1 MNIVPCLRIQLGHE
15 GCKQFGLI
23 WRSSTAKPVRL
34 YSSISVYL
42 MGHAA
47 ASRSVEL
54 SEIAASVLTLSSAII
69 IAENLCQSR
78 ETTIDGHNPQTIGIE
93 K

>member
-1 MNIVPCLRIQLGHE
+1 
-15 GCKQFGLI
+15 
-23 WRSSTAKPVRL
+23 
-34 YSSISVYL
+34 